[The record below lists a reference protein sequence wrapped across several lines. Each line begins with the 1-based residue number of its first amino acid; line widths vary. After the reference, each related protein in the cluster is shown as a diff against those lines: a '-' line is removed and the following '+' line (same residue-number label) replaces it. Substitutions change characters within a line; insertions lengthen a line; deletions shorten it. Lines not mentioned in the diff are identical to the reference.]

1 MSAQRSAFGVEVPGW
16 ARVAGS
22 LAVRQFAAEDAAA
35 AADLSEIADALADQE
50 SFASALYRWRMCAV
64 TLGIAAIAASSLI
77 L

>member
-35 AADLSEIADALADQE
+35 AADLFEVADALAEQE
-50 SFASALYRWRMCAV
+50 SFAAALYRWRMCAV
-64 TLGIAAIAASSLI
+64 SLGIAAISASL
-77 L
+77 LLR